1 MGWSAPRVGLDDN
14 HAKSASAH
22 VPCGRSAGSLQGEVR
37 PSRAAQDSK
46 AMVKTLRNRSRR
58 PVALSV
64 QKSLGT
70 WRGVERAPR
79 WPRRQPRQVRQRT
92 RALWAVGWISTGRS
106 ARWPRATEF
115 GSIRYGILKPQ
126 PRTWRGVGEEEPRP
140 TAWGGACP
148 ALTATTTTPSPPAR
162 TCSVSGRLILH
173 WVKRAGAAPH
183 SI

>member
-79 WPRRQPRQVRQRT
+79 WPRRQPRQVRQHA
-92 RALWAVGWISTGRS
+92 RALWAVGWFSTGRS
-106 ARWPRATEF
+106 ARGPRATEF
-115 GSIRYGILKPQ
+115 VSICYDILKPQ
-126 PRTWRGVGEEEPRP
+126 PRTWRGVVEEEPRP
-140 TAWGGACP
+140 TAWGVACP
-148 ALTATTTTPSPPAR
+148 ALTATTTTQSPPAR
-162 TCSVSGRLILH
+162 ACSVSGRLILH
-173 WVKRAGAAPH
+173 WVKRTGAAPH